1 MKPIDADELIEF
13 IENRYEITWESDT
26 YEGGIKDAC
35 VDILEKINGM
45 PPAEPVNNI
54 RIQEVDEDF
63 ESCDDCIHYDDSV
76 DTCVLRNCIHAIT
89 DLKEC
94 YERNSPPP
102 DPDGAD
108 QEPIT
113 VRDKLNS
120 MTDDEFAEWLCHQIF
135 PDYDEDDV
143 INVMR
148 YQSVRN
154 FLKMDIEQA
163 KEEGR

>member
-1 MKPIDADELIEF
+1 MRMIDADALLAEYDRVHEGPPGGARTLIEKAPT
-13 IENRYEITWESDT
+13 IEPE
-26 YEGGIKDAC
+26 
-35 VDILEKINGM
+35 
-45 PPAEPVNNI
+45 VNSI

-154 FLKMDIEQA
+154 FLKMEIRQA
-163 KEEGR
+163 EEEGR